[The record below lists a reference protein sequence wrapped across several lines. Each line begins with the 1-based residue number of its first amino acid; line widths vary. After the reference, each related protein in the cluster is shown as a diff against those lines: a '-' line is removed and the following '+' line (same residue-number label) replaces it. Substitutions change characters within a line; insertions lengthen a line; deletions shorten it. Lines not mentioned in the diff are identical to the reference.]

1 MNGTGAVRVGGGKPA
16 LPDIAA
22 RDGAAAARRFAVA
35 RLGVNGR
42 AFLIFLGLLAALVGT
57 WESLVAAKLLLPI
70 VPGPGK
76 VLAHAYDLLA
86 NAFYVRSINDVGIG
100 WQLLHSMRRVLT
112 GFALASAA
120 AVPLGFII
128 GMSPVAAR
136 AIDPFAQMLRPV
148 SPLAW
153 LPIGLAVLRD
163 SERTA
168 LFVICISSIWPT
180 LLSTIFA
187 VRNVPR
193 IYLDV
198 AATLQ
203 ASRAAVVRRIL
214 LPAALPGILTG
225 LRISLGISWLVIIAA
240 EMLIGGKGIGYF
252 VWNEWNNLDVA
263 NIIVAILLV
272 GGIGLALDRLFGALE
287 RKVRYDA

>member
-1 MNGTGAVRVGGGKPA
+1 MNGTGAVRLGGGEMPLRETAAHHATAVTRRPA
-16 LPDIAA
+16 AP
-22 RDGAAAARRFAVA
+22 

-42 AFLIFLGLLAALVGT
+42 ALLVFLALLSAVLGA
-57 WESLVAAKLLLPI
+57 WESLVAAHLTLPI
-70 VPGPGK
+70 VPAPSK

-86 NAFYVRSINDVGIG
+86 GAFHLRSINDIGIG

-112 GFALASAA
+112 GFGLASAV
-120 AVPLGFII
+120 AVPLGFVI

-136 AIDPFAQMLRPV
+136 AIDPFVQVLRPV

-168 LFVICISSIWPT
+168 LFVIFISSIWPT
-180 LLSTIFA
+180 LLNTIFA
-187 VRNVPR
+187 VRGVPR

-203 ASRAAVVRRIL
+203 ATRATVVRKIL

-225 LRISLGISWLVIIAA
+225 LRISLGIAWLVIIAA

-272 GGIGLALDRLFGALE
+272 GGIGLGLDRLVGVVE

>member
-1 MNGTGAVRVGGGKPA
+1 MNGTGAVRVSRGEGRLSETA
-16 LPDIAA
+16 VTT
-22 RDGAAAARRFAVA
+22 RFTAP
-35 RLGVNGR
+35 RLGVNGK
-42 AFLIFLGLLAALVGT
+42 AFLLFVGLLATCVGA
-57 WESLVAAKLLLPI
+57 WEYVVAAKLLLPI
-70 VPGPGK
+70 VPAPSK
-76 VLAHAYDLLA
+76 VLAHGYEILSR
-86 NAFYVRSINDVGIG
+86 AFDAHSVNDMGIG

-112 GFALASAA
+112 GFALASAV
-120 AVPLGFII
+120 AVPLGFVI

-136 AIDPFAQMLRPV
+136 AIDPFVQVLRPV

-168 LFVICISSIWPT
+168 LFVIFISSIWPT
-180 LLSTIFA
+180 LLNTIFA

-193 IYLDV
+193 VYLDV

-203 ASRAAVVRRIL
+203 ANRATVVIKIL

-225 LRISLGISWLVIIAA
+225 LRISLGIAWLVIIAA

-263 NIIVAILLV
+263 NIVVAILLV
-272 GGIGLALDRLFGALE
+272 GLIGLGLDRLFGALE
-287 RKVRYDA
+287 RKVRYEDA